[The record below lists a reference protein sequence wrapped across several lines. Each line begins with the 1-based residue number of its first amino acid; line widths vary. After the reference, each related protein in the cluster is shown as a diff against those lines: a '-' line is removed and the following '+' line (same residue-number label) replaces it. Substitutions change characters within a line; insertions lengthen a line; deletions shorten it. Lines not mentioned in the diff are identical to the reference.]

1 MHDVINRYSLPDAEI
16 DFSKPFFPAH
26 LTALYFTPSWE
37 ALSEDQQ
44 CRYSQL
50 YALYLN
56 EQTAFFEEQLA
67 ETVLPALYERP
78 DRIGPELATNLQ
90 RFQKEER
97 QHTEM
102 FRRLSHKVDPDL
114 FSLESQTYHFI
125 RVPRPLLKLMNR
137 VAGNPWLFPCWI
149 WLALLQEERS
159 IAISKVC
166 INDSSLDEH
175 FRHTHLLHLRDEAN
189 HVQWDLQMIDTV
201 WKPLSDLHKK
211 INVAIFNWLMKEFF
225 TSPKRAAL
233 AIVEALCVEYP
244 ELNSRKKSIF
254 EELRSLRHHR
264 DYHMSLYSR
273 EHTPRAFALFDAL
286 PEFRGLENTLLGY
299 EPQ

>member
-1 MHDVINRYSLPDAEI
+1 MHEVVHRYSLLEVEV

-37 ALSEDQQ
+37 NLSDLQQ
-44 CRYSQL
+44 VRYTQL

-67 ETVLPALYERP
+67 ETVLPALYARP
-78 DRIGPELATNLQ
+78 NQLGSELAANLE

-102 FRRLSHKVDPDL
+102 FRRLSHKIDPDHFL
-114 FSLESQTYHFI
+114 LENQTYHFI
-125 RVPRPLLKLMNR
+125 KVPRPLLRIMNM
-137 VAGNPWLFPCWI
+137 VAGNPWMFPCWI

-159 IAISKVC
+159 IAISKAC

-189 HVQWDLQMIDTV
+189 HVQWDLQMIDAV
-201 WKPLSDLHKK
+201 WKPMSGVHKK
-211 INVAIFNWLMKEFF
+211 INVALFSWLMKEFF
-225 TSPKRAAL
+225 TSPKRAAI
-233 AIVEALCVEYP
+233 AIVESLCDDFP
-244 ELNSRKKSIF
+244 ELNSGKKLMF

-264 DYHMSLYSR
+264 DYHLSLYSR

-286 PEFRGLENTLLGY
+286 PEFKGLEKTLLGY